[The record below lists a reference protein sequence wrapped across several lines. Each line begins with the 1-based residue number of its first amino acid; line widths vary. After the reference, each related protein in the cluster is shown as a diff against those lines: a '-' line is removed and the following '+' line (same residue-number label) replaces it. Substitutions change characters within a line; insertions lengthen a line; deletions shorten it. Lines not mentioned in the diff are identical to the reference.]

1 MRLLLIFALAMVLSL
16 SSCVGKREL
25 IADNPYSQASV
36 VIHLKDGSRKQG
48 IVLKKEDN
56 KLIYVDADSH
66 NKETIPFDQIKTL
79 TEAREVYDFE
89 GYPIP
94 SAEIASEK
102 GMGST
107 LLYGGAGFVLGAAA
121 GAGVGVALVAS
132 DVELNPLIS
141 IGAFG
146 LGSAIY
152 FGMKGNEV
160 DYEDASFDVRKKRY
174 QKSKAKRDKAIE
186 EAKRKLEEQQRK
198 KQELLKKIEE
208 KKKKH

>member
-1 MRLLLIFALAMVLSL
+1 MRLLLIFTLAAVLTL

-36 VIHLKDGSRKQG
+36 VIHLKDGTKKQG
-48 IVLKKEDN
+48 IVLKKQDN
-56 KLIYVDADSH
+56 NLVYVDAASH
-66 NKETIPFDQIKTL
+66 NKETIPFSQIKTL
-79 TEAREVYDFE
+79 TESAEIYDFE

-94 SAEIASEK
+94 SNEIAAQK
-102 GMGST
+102 GMNNT

-121 GAGVGVALVAS
+121 GAGVGVGLVAS

-141 IGAFG
+141 IGVFGIGSAVYFG
-146 LGSAIY
+146 L
-152 FGMKGNEV
+152 KGNEV
-160 DYEDASFDVRKKRY
+160 DYEDASFDVRKNRY

-186 EAKRKLEEQQRK
+186 EAKRKLEEQERK